1 MDATRLPRTVGAIP
15 HVAQRMT
22 SLEIAE
28 VTGKSHNDV
37 LKAIRKMEE
46 VWVKVQGGK
55 FSLLQK
61 TYQLPNGGTKLQ
73 PYYSLT
79 KTETLY
85 VATKFNDEARARLVL
100 RWEELEREKKVQ
112 GGVRRLLVS
121 DADVLDESERIV
133 GRVLDRDNAQS
144 DGCTTTTDIAR
155 TLGMETRELIAY
167 LRDRGVLK
175 PRGRQR
181 LTPEYEGQ
189 GLTEMRHYRFYSL
202 QGELKEQVYLVW
214 TEKGRELILRM
225 TDNR

>member
-28 VTGKSHNDV
+28 VTGKQHKDV
-37 LKAIRKMEE
+37 LRAIRTREDAWA
-46 VWVKVQGGK
+46 VAAGRK
-55 FSLLQK
+55 FALSEYK
-61 TYQLPNGGTKLQ
+61 DSTGRTLPC
-73 PYYSLT
+73 YSLT

-167 LRDRGVLK
+167 LKDRGVLK

-214 TEKGRELILRM
+214 TEKGRETILRM

>member
-1 MDATRLPRTVGAIP
+1 M
-15 HVAQRMT
+15 AQRMT

-28 VTGKSHNDV
+28 VTGKQHKDV
-37 LKAIRKMEE
+37 LRAIRNMEDAWA
-46 VWVKVQGGK
+46 VAAGRK
-55 FSLLQK
+55 FALSEYK
-61 TYQLPNGGTKLQ
+61 DSTGRTLPC
-73 PYYSLT
+73 YSLT

-214 TEKGRELILRM
+214 TEKGRETILRM

>member
-1 MDATRLPRTVGAIP
+1 M
-15 HVAQRMT
+15 AQRMT

-28 VTGKSHNDV
+28 VTGKQHKDV
-37 LKAIRKMEE
+37 LRAIRNMEDAWA
-46 VWVKVQGGK
+46 VAAGRK
-55 FSLLQK
+55 FALSEYK
-61 TYQLPNGGTKLQ
+61 DSTGRTLPC
-73 PYYSLT
+73 YSLT

-133 GRVLDRDNAQS
+133 RRVLDRDNASS
-144 DGCTTTTDIAR
+144 DGCMTTTEIAR
-155 TLGMETRELIAY
+155 SLGMETRELIAV
-167 LRDRGVLK
+167 LRDFGVLK

-214 TEKGRELILRM
+214 TEKGRETILRM

>member
-1 MDATRLPRTVGAIP
+1 M
-15 HVAQRMT
+15 AQRMT

-28 VTGKSHNDV
+28 VTGKQHKDV
-37 LKAIRKMEE
+37 LRAIRNMEDAWA
-46 VWVKVQGGK
+46 VAAGRK
-55 FSLLQK
+55 FALSEYK
-61 TYQLPNGGTKLQ
+61 DSTGRTLPC
-73 PYYSLT
+73 YSLT

-214 TEKGRELILRM
+214 TEKGRELILKL
-225 TDNR
+225 TN

>member
-1 MDATRLPRTVGAIP
+1 
-15 HVAQRMT
+15 MT

-28 VTGKSHNDV
+28 VTGKQHKDV
-37 LKAIRKMEE
+37 LRAIRNMEDAWA
-46 VWVKVQGGK
+46 VAAGRK
-55 FSLLQK
+55 FALSEYK
-61 TYQLPNGGTKLQ
+61 DSTGRTLPC
-73 PYYSLT
+73 YSLT

-112 GGVRRLLVS
+112 GGVRRLLLS

-155 TLGMETRELIAY
+155 TLGMETRDLIAV
-167 LRDRGVLK
+167 LRDFGVLK
-175 PRGRQR
+175 ARGRQR
-181 LTPEYEGQ
+181 LTPEYEGL

>member
-1 MDATRLPRTVGAIP
+1 
-15 HVAQRMT
+15 VAQRMT

-28 VTGKSHNDV
+28 VTGKQHKDV
-37 LKAIRKMEE
+37 LRAIRNMEDAWA
-46 VWVKVQGGK
+46 VAAGRK
-55 FSLLQK
+55 FALSEYK
-61 TYQLPNGGTKLQ
+61 DSTGRTLPC
-73 PYYSLT
+73 YSLT

-214 TEKGRELILRM
+214 TEKGRETILRM

>member
-28 VTGKSHNDV
+28 VTGKQHKDV
-37 LKAIRKMEE
+37 LRAIRNMEDAWA
-46 VWVKVQGGK
+46 VAAGRK
-55 FSLLQK
+55 FALSEYK
-61 TYQLPNGGTKLQ
+61 DSTGRTLPC
-73 PYYSLT
+73 YSLT

-214 TEKGRELILRM
+214 TEKGRELILKL
-225 TDNR
+225 TN